1 MSEKEKAR
9 TGAAA
14 SERAMK
20 YDSGINYSTEARA
33 SQGWIVDFL
42 LIGRENALTGREIAQ
57 ISGRPQRAIS
67 KAVERA
73 RRNGAPICA
82 STDENPGY
90 YLESDAAEVM
100 RFIDGPLLHRA
111 DEIRLTA
118 AGMKRGLVERG
129 ADNGGF

>member
-42 LIGRENALTGREIAQ
+42 LTGRENALTGREIAQ
-57 ISGRPQRAIS
+57 FRD
-67 KAVERA
+67 V
-73 RRNGAPICA
+73 RNGRFQKPWSVRGETERLFALLQTKTPGIIWNRTRRKLCA
-82 STDENPGY
+82 LSTRHCFTG
-90 YLESDAAEVM
+90 
-100 RFIDGPLLHRA
+100 R
-111 DEIRLTA
+111 
-118 AGMKRGLVERG
+118 MKS
-129 ADNGGF
+129 A